1 MPLDIINFAT
11 KLLSKCIPVKVQH
24 FKMQEWNS
32 IVFEENSDFS
42 SMINHHLLKCIKPYL
57 KQCETSTITN
67 IITPFHTH
75 HYVLCISKEDDEHL
89 VVGPFVENPITDDLI
104 YPIINNLDLNLD
116 YASKLK
122 LYYQSVPTIDA
133 STVYE
138 ILFTINEYVT
148 KNQNPPSLNTI
159 DLSILPKQDSSY
171 DLFVKDLNRTSMY
184 KKLEERYAG
193 EDRLLSYIEK
203 GDIVLAQKE
212 FAKSSISHSEI
223 IRTKDSLRNTKNL
236 LLIANTLFR
245 RTAYIGGV
253 HPIYLDELSGKWA
266 IKIEQTVALKDLDN
280 LHLQMI
286 NSYCLLTK
294 EHSLSK
300 YSPIVKQALM
310 FINLN
315 ISSNLTVKKVAQEVS
330 LSPDYLTR
338 LFKKELGVNI
348 ITYINRKRIHTSL
361 ELLKNTNLSIEEI
374 GDLIGLSNTS
384 YFYTMFK
391 REIGVS
397 PKQYRNS
404 LKSK

>member
-11 KLLSKCIPVKVQH
+11 KLLSKCIPVKVQY
-24 FKMQEWNS
+24 FKMQEWDS
-32 IVFEENSDFS
+32 IVFEEDSDFS

-89 VVGPFVENPITDDLI
+89 VVGPFVENPITVDLF
-104 YPIINNLDLNLD
+104 YPIINNLYLNLY

-122 LYYQSVPTIDA
+122 LYYQSVPTIDS

-203 GDIVLAQKE
+203 GDVVLAQKE
-212 FAKSSISHSEI
+212 FAKISISHSEI

-315 ISSNLTVKKVAQEVS
+315 ISSNLTVKKIAQEVS

>member
-245 RTAYIGGV
+245 RSAYIGGV

>member
-11 KLLSKCIPVKVQH
+11 KLLSKCIPVKVQY
-24 FKMQEWNS
+24 FKMQEWDS
-32 IVFEENSDFS
+32 IVFEEDSDFS

-104 YPIINNLDLNLD
+104 YPIINNLYLNLY

-122 LYYQSVPTIDA
+122 LYYQSVPTIA
-133 STVYE
+133 SSTVYE

-203 GDIVLAQKE
+203 GDVVLAQKE

-245 RTAYIGGV
+245 RAAYIGGV

>member
-1 MPLDIINFAT
+1 MQLDIINFAT

-24 FKMQEWNS
+24 FKKCQWDS
-32 IVFEENSDFS
+32 IVFEEDSDFS

-67 IITPFHTH
+67 IITPLHTH

-104 YPIINNLDLNLD
+104 YPIINNLYLNLD

-138 ILFTINEYVT
+138 ILFTINEYIT

-212 FAKSSISHSEI
+212 FAKISISHSEI

-236 LLIANTLFR
+236 LLVANTLFR
-245 RTAYIGGV
+245 RSAYIGGV

-266 IKIEQTVALKDLDN
+266 IKIEQAVSLKDLDN

-315 ISSNLTVKKVAQEVS
+315 ISSNLTVKRVAQEVS

-384 YFYTMFK
+384 YFYTIFK